1 MNSPIQGTAADIM
14 KIAMISVDREL
25 RKREL
30 KSRIVLQIH
39 DELLIETWKEENP
52 QVKEILEEKM
62 KQAAELKV
70 SLEVE
75 AKEGDSW
82 FAAK

>member
-1 MNSPIQGTAADIM
+1 MLFRS
-14 KIAMISVDREL
+14 
-25 RKREL
+25 L

-39 DELLIETWKEENP
+39 DELLIETWKEEIP